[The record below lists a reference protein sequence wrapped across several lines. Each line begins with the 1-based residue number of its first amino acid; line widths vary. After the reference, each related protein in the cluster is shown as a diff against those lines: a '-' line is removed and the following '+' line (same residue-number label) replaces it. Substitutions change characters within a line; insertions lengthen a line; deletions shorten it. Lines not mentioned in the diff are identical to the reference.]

1 MSLPSRQTA
10 IVNPPPP
17 EYINTKKNGRLTNQ
31 LQYLQKVVLKALW
44 KHSFSWPFQQ
54 PVDAVKL
61 KLPDYYTIIK
71 NPMDLNTIKKRLE
84 HKYYVKASECIEDFN
99 TMFSNCYLYNKPGD
113 DIVLMAQALEKLFRQ
128 KLSQMPQEEQVVG
141 GKERIKKGTQQ
152 NMTVSIKG
160 KQSPKALGKLLT
172 QQVIP
177 SVFPET
183 SVSPSN
189 LAQGAPLNTV
199 SQTVTQVTKGVKRKA
214 DTTTPTTSGVK
225 ASGESSP
232 TLTEKKS
239 GKMPLIKENMLK
251 NVLPD
256 SQQQYK
262 VAKNAKVTEQLRHC
276 SEILKEMLGKKHLSY
291 AWPFYNPVDVN
302 ALGLHNYYDIVKTP
316 MDLGTI
322 KAKMDNQEYKDAYE
336 FAADVR
342 LMFMNCY
349 KYNPPDHEVVT
360 MARMLQDVFEMHFAK
375 IPDEPVESMP
385 VCYVKTDTTKTLGRE
400 SSSEASSEDNSS
412 GDSEDEQVQRLA
424 KLQEQLQAV
433 HQQLQVLSQV
443 PFRKL
448 KRKNEKSKREKKKEK
463 IDNRDENPRKKFKQM
478 KLKEK
483 SKRNLPK
490 KKKPQV
496 FTMKSEDEDNA
507 KPMNYD
513 EKRQLSLDINK
524 LPGDKLGRVV
534 HIIQSREP
542 SLRNSNPDEI
552 EIDFETLKSSTLRE
566 LQKYVAGC
574 LRKRSLKPNGK
585 RTMKSREELH
595 SEKKLELEKRLLDV
609 NNKLNSR
616 KRQTKPEKTQ
626 SSKAIGSGSRLSE
639 SSSSS
644 SSSSSSESESSSSD
658 SSSSDSSDSES
669 EMFPKF
675 TGVKQNDSPKE
686 RLQVKSSVQDTTSGV
701 TSLVHQTAC
710 SNGTPPN
717 HHQLVF
723 NHQEPKHSQSVE
735 NISPLQILP
744 LLDDSEQLLNGLTV
758 MPQSSDNDT
767 VMLESEYQGQVPVQ
781 KDIKIKNADSWKSLG
796 KPVKTSGVLKSS
808 DELFNQFRK
817 AAIEK
822 EVRAR
827 TQELI
832 RKHLEQNTKEPK
844 VFQENQ
850 RDHGFTLESFPNKMQ
865 NKCLEEEQKEDQ
877 QSQEAQDKDKL
888 WLLKDRNLAREKEQ
902 ERRRRE
908 AMAGTIDMTL
918 QSDIMTMFE
927 NNFDYNSVF

>member
-61 KLPDYYTIIK
+61 KLP
-71 NPMDLNTIKKRLE
+71 
-84 HKYYVKASECIEDFN
+84 
-99 TMFSNCYLYNKPGD
+99 PGD

-686 RLQVKSSVQDTTSGV
+686 RLQKMKEEYISIYIHTHILHEEVKSSVQDTTSGV

-927 NNFDYNSVF
+927 NNFDY